1 MLYQLLL
8 PIVTLVTISF
18 SCLSS
23 ALPVQ
28 KTAVEKFSIRAL
40 TARSES
46 GPVISTNFP
55 DPSIIKVGTTST
67 DFSSWTLLTNS
78 DGSWKDALP
87 TLPSWVPSDNYN
99 TWAPD
104 VRQLDDGS
112 FVMYFSATTT
122 ADTSKHCVGAATSK
136 NIVGPYAAQ
145 ASALICPLSSGGAID
160 ASGFQDSN
168 GQRYIVYK
176 VDGNSIGHGG
186 ACGNTVSPI
195 VGTPILLQPV
205 ASDGVTLQG
214 STTTL
219 LNNNGASDDGIVEA
233 PNIIRTSSGKYIL
246 FFSPGCFTTTNYSVS
261 YATASNVKG
270 PYTRRST
277 PLFQTGSY
285 GLSAPGG
292 AQVAKDGQ
300 HMVFHANN
308 GAVRSLYTAVI
319 TVTGN
324 TVTA

>member
-55 DPSIIKVGTTST
+55 DPSIIKVGSTWYAFATRTRGNGVHIPVATST

-104 VRQLDDGS
+104 VRQLVSGTQPTQWSYVNMDS
-112 FVMYFSATTT
+112 TRTT
-122 ADTSKHCVGAATSK
+122 A
-136 NIVGPYAAQ
+136 
-145 ASALICPLSSGGAID
+145 LS
-160 ASGFQDSN
+160 
-168 GQRYIVYK
+168 
-176 VDGNSIGHGG
+176 
-186 ACGNTVSPI
+186 
-195 VGTPILLQPV
+195 
-205 ASDGVTLQG
+205 
-214 STTTL
+214 
-219 LNNNGASDDGIVEA
+219 
-233 PNIIRTSSGKYIL
+233 
-246 FFSPGCFTTTNYSVS
+246 
-261 YATASNVKG
+261 
-270 PYTRRST
+270 
-277 PLFQTGSY
+277 
-285 GLSAPGG
+285 
-292 AQVAKDGQ
+292 
-300 HMVFHANN
+300 
-308 GAVRSLYTAVI
+308 
-319 TVTGN
+319 
-324 TVTA
+324 